1 MGRSGVGALAAR
13 PSLGSRGT
21 DLLARRLG
29 HLSLPGPPAFAER
42 AQGAGAASGVARQRA
57 PAHRAGD
64 GGPARC
70 SRHRPGRPGPEARC
84 GAEELE
90 QPLRQPRG
98 SGVDDRR
105 GALAHRRAGAHAGR
119 GVDGG
124 VRRRRPR
131 ARQGHRAEARRL
143 LREHL
148 MAITVLE
155 VQRVAVIGAG
165 TMGTGIAQ
173 VAARA
178 GYVVELFDVA
188 TGAAQRALERIADSL
203 ARAVEKGRCT
213 AQERDEA
220 LRRLSASPDLEKS
233 AAQADLI
240 VEAAP
245 EDLALKKE
253 LFARLSRAARPE
265 AILASNTSSL
275 PITAIAAAA
284 KGPER
289 VIGLH
294 FFNPV
299 PAMKLLEIVQGERTH
314 PLVVTAARAVG
325 ARMGKEVVVVRDA
338 PGFATSRLGIALALE
353 AIRMVEEG
361 VATAEEIDR
370 AIELGYGHPMGPLK
384 LTDHV
389 GLDVRLAIAEH
400 LIAELGDRFRPP
412 QLLRRMVRA
421 GKLGKKTGE
430 GFYKY

>member
-1 MGRSGVGALAAR
+1 
-13 PSLGSRGT
+13 
-21 DLLARRLG
+21 
-29 HLSLPGPPAFAER
+29 
-42 AQGAGAASGVARQRA
+42 
-57 PAHRAGD
+57 
-64 GGPARC
+64 
-70 SRHRPGRPGPEARC
+70 
-84 GAEELE
+84 
-90 QPLRQPRG
+90 
-98 SGVDDRR
+98 
-105 GALAHRRAGAHAGR
+105 
-119 GVDGG
+119 
-124 VRRRRPR
+124 
-131 ARQGHRAEARRL
+131 
-143 LREHL
+143 

-188 TGAAQRALERIADSL
+188 TGAAQRAVERIADSL
-203 ARAVEKGRCT
+203 ARAVEKGRST

-220 LRRLSASPDLEKS
+220 LRRLSVSPDLEKS

-253 LFARLSRAARPE
+253 LFAKLSRAARPE

-289 VIGLH
+289 VIGMH

-299 PAMKLLEIVQGERTH
+299 PAMRLLEIVQGERTH

-338 PGFATSRLGIALALE
+338 PGFATSRLGVALALE
-353 AIRMVEEG
+353 AMRMVEEG
-361 VATAEEIDR
+361 VATVEEIDR

-389 GLDVRLAIAEH
+389 GLDVRLSIAEH
-400 LIAELGDRFRPP
+400 LLTELGERFRPP
-412 QLLRRMVRA
+412 QLLRRLVRA
-421 GKLGKKTGE
+421 GKLGKKSGE

>member
-1 MGRSGVGALAAR
+1 
-13 PSLGSRGT
+13 
-21 DLLARRLG
+21 
-29 HLSLPGPPAFAER
+29 
-42 AQGAGAASGVARQRA
+42 
-57 PAHRAGD
+57 
-64 GGPARC
+64 
-70 SRHRPGRPGPEARC
+70 
-84 GAEELE
+84 
-90 QPLRQPRG
+90 
-98 SGVDDRR
+98 
-105 GALAHRRAGAHAGR
+105 
-119 GVDGG
+119 
-124 VRRRRPR
+124 
-131 ARQGHRAEARRL
+131 
-143 LREHL
+143 

-253 LFARLSRAARPE
+253 LFAKLSRAARPE

-338 PGFATSRLGIALALE
+338 PGFATSRLGVALALE
-353 AIRMVEEG
+353 AMRMVEEG
-361 VATAEEIDR
+361 VATVEEIDR

-400 LIAELGDRFRPP
+400 LLTELGERFRPP
-412 QLLRRMVRA
+412 QLLRRLVRA
-421 GKLGKKTGE
+421 GKLGKKSGE